1 MTVCTDLR
9 LSQTKTLALAVG
21 VLVASAPSKQQGAN
35 KAKPELAGIWVAES
49 VTVDGQQR
57 EGLGRKIAFVGGQYL
72 DAGHIFP
79 DSGTFVLGKEPM
91 ALDLTPTQPP
101 KGEAARRRK
110 AGTPAGA
117 PDQYGTLRCIYELK
131 GDTLRICS
139 AQTSA
144 DVRPID
150 FTAGPG
156 SNRVYVVYRRLRP

>member
-1 MTVCTDLR
+1 M
-9 LSQTKTLALAVG
+9 KALWGVLLTVG

-35 KAKPELAGIWVAES
+35 KAKSELQGIWVAES
-49 VTVDGQQR
+49 VTVNGQQR
-57 EGLGRKIAFVGGQYL
+57 EEFGGKVAFVGGQWL

-79 DSGTFVLGKEPM
+79 DISGTFVLGKEPM
-91 ALDLTPTQPP
+91 ALDLTSTQPP
-101 KGEAARRRK
+101 PGSRRTRRK
-110 AGTPAGA
+110 AGDRAPAGF

-131 GDTLRICS
+131 GDTLRICL

-144 DVRPID
+144 DVRPTD